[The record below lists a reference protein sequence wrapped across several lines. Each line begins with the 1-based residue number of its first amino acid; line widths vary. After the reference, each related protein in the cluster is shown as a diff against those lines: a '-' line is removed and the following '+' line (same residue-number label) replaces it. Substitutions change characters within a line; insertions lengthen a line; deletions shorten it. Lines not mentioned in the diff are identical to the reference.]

1 MEDKKNVRLPW
12 PGWTVVKYLGEG
24 GYGRVYEIERDL
36 SGVKEQAALKVVSR
50 PVDDAEIEAC
60 YENGYDQASM
70 KASYQEELQRYVKE
84 YQLMKE
90 LQGQTNI
97 VSCDDFAV
105 VPRKDGIG
113 GQIFIRME
121 LLTPL
126 QKATKQSM
134 LSESEVIKLGKD
146 ICKALMLCEARHI
159 IHRDIKPENI
169 LVSKFG
175 DYKLGDFGVAR
186 VQDHTTNATKMGT
199 HGYAAPEV
207 EHGQKYGKE
216 ADIYSLGITLYW
228 LLNNRRMPFLNA
240 DEPITAMKNQEALR
254 RRYEGEKLPAPKNGS
269 TKLKQVVLK
278 ACAYRPEDR
287 YRSAQDL
294 YDALSELSGVH
305 TASYRKSTASDKAGH
320 ITSSAGAASGGSDF
334 DDLFAA
340 MNQARTSAASTG
352 QAVQKKGSASSH
364 SKSTGQSTA
373 GDSFSGTAGGAFSD
387 GGTVSSGSK
396 GTMSSTSATNASW
409 GAGYS
414 GKTEGNGWDDA
425 TNETIGQPKPKKKT
439 SGASAGSAGKGQTS
453 EPIEKTMGKAEA
465 YKKQE
470 KPLSERVAA
479 MESVQASK
487 KKEMPWWL
495 DLIIAA
501 ALLVAL
507 YNRDAIFDWVD
518 QKIIDPATGAISG
531 AAQKI
536 SDKPAYTYAYSGGG
550 GYVDETD
557 ANGNTTFRTYYR
569 TDDTIYYECEYDG
582 SGNKT
587 KEVWY
592 RADGTK
598 EYILEFDSQGNN
610 VKSTYYDEEGN
621 QTSTVT
627 TEYGEDGHRS
637 AQTTYDSEERKK
649 SYTTYEWTGDELTK
663 QVDTS
668 YRQDGTVFGYRVLE
682 CDDNGN
688 HVSDTQY
695 DSDWNVTT
703 YTADY
708 QYDSDGNLLQCT
720 EYNGDGSVSKK
731 MVYYQQNEGDL
742 LWKVRWYDADGNL
755 TYDSGAKD

>member
-1 MEDKKNVRLPW
+1 MEDKMNVRLPW

-24 GYGRVYEIERDL
+24 GYGRVYEIEREL
-36 SGVKEQAALKVVSR
+36 SGLKEQAALKVVSR
-50 PVDDAEIEAC
+50 PADDAEIEAC

-126 QKATKQSM
+126 QKVTNQSM
-134 LSESEVIKLGKD
+134 LGESEVIRLGKD

-186 VQDHTTNATKMGT
+186 VQDHTTKATKMGT

-207 EHGQKYGKE
+207 EHGHKYGKE

-240 DEPITAMKNQEALR
+240 DESFTAMKKQEALR

-269 TKLKQVVLK
+269 AKLKQVVLK

-287 YRSAQDL
+287 YRSAQEL
-294 YDALSELSGVH
+294 YDALSELSGGH
-305 TASYRKSTASDKAGH
+305 TDTASYRKSVASGKAGH
-320 ITSSAGAASGGSDF
+320 AAASAGATSGGSDF

-340 MNQARTSAASTG
+340 MNGEQ
-352 QAVQKKGSASSH
+352 
-364 SKSTGQSTA
+364 
-373 GDSFSGTAGGAFSD
+373 SGT
-387 GGTVSSGSK
+387 GTFSSGSK
-396 GTMSSTSATNASW
+396 NATDTSF

-414 GKTEGNGWDDA
+414 GKTEGNGWDDE
-425 TNETIGQPKPKKKT
+425 TKETIGQPKPKKKPSEAA
-439 SGASAGSAGKGQTS
+439 SGGSSGGPATV
-453 EPIEKTMGKAEA
+453 EKTMGKAEA

-470 KPLSERVAA
+470 KQMSERVAA

-487 KKEMPWWL
+487 KPWWRDRDLLIGGL
-495 DLIIAA
+495 DLLIFAVV
-501 ALLVAL
+501 LVAL
-507 YNRDAIFDWVD
+507 YNHDAIFDWVD
-518 QKIIDPATGAISG
+518 QKIID
-531 AAQKI
+531 
-536 SDKPAYTYAYSGGG
+536 KPAYTRAYSGGG

-557 ANGNTTFRTYYR
+557 ANGNTIFRNYYR
-569 TDDTIYYECEYDG
+569 TDDTIYYKCEYDG
-582 SGNKT
+582 SGNET

-598 EYILEFDSQGNN
+598 EYIREFDSQGNH

-621 QTSTVT
+621 QKTSTVT

-637 AQTTYDSEERKK
+637 AQTTYDSEERKE

-668 YRQDGTVFGYRVLE
+668 YLQDGTVSGYRVLE

-695 DSDWNVTT
+695 DSDWNVTS

-708 QYDSDGNLLQCT
+708 QYDADGNLLQCT
-720 EYNGDGSVSKK
+720 EYNGDGTVSKK
-731 MVYYQQNEGDL
+731 KVYYQQNEGDL
-742 LWKVRWYDADGNL
+742 IWEVRWYDADGNL
-755 TYDSGAKD
+755 TFDSGA

>member
-1 MEDKKNVRLPW
+1 MENKMNVRLPW

-36 SGVKEQAALKVVSR
+36 SGVKEQAALKVVFR

-134 LSESEVIKLGKD
+134 LSEPEVIRLGKD

-269 TKLKQVVLK
+269 AKLKQVVLK

-287 YRSAQDL
+287 YRSAQEL
-294 YDALSELSGVH
+294 YETLLELSGGH
-305 TASYRKSTASDKAGH
+305 TASYRKSAASGKAGH
-320 ITSSAGAASGGSDF
+320 TASSAGAASGGSDF

-340 MNQARTSAASTG
+340 MNQDQTSVGSTA
-352 QAVQKKGSASSH
+352 QAVQKKGSAGGH
-364 SKSTGQSTA
+364 SGSTGRSTA
-373 GDSFSGTAGGAFSD
+373 GDLFSGTAGGAFAD
-387 GGTVSSGSK
+387 DGTVSSGSK

-414 GKTEGNGWDDA
+414 GKTGGNGWDDA

-453 EPIEKTMGKAEA
+453 EPVEKTMGKAEA

-470 KPLSERVAA
+470 KQMSGRVAA

-495 DLIIAA
+495 SLIIAA

-507 YNRDAIFDWVD
+507 YNRNEIFNW
-518 QKIIDPATGAISG
+518 IE
-531 AAQKI
+531 QKI
-536 SDKPAYTYAYSGGG
+536 SGNSVNYTYTYADGS
-550 GYVDETD
+550 GYVAETD
-557 ANGNTTFRTYYR
+557 ENGNTVFVKNY
-569 TDDTIYYECEYDG
+569 DADGNLKSKELSEYD
-582 SGNKT
+582 SAGNKISLT
-587 KEVWY
+587 KFT
-592 RADGTK
+592 ADDQVESIT
-598 EYILEFDSQGNN
+598 EYDSQGRTTEY
-610 VKSTYYDEEGN
+610 SSYDEGN
-621 QTSTVT
+621 LSYWVT

-637 AQTTYDSEERKK
+637 SETEYNADGQMERQ
-649 SYTTYEWTGDELTK
+649 TTYEWVGDNIKK
-663 QVDTS
+663 QVDTH
-668 YRQDGTVFGYRVLE
+668 YYGENGTVSGYRVLE

-695 DSDWNVTT
+695 DSDWNVTS

-708 QYDSDGNLLQCT
+708 QYDADGNLLQCI
-720 EYNGDGSVSKK
+720 EYNGDGSVIKK
-731 MVYYQQNEGDL
+731 RNYYQQSEGDM

>member
-1 MEDKKNVRLPW
+1 MQDKMNVRLPW

-24 GYGRVYEIERDL
+24 GYGRVYEIEREL
-36 SGVKEQAALKVVSR
+36 SGIKEQAALKVVSR
-50 PVDDAEIEAC
+50 PADDAEIEAC

-126 QKATKQSM
+126 KKATMQSM
-134 LSESEVIKLGKD
+134 LSESEVIRLGKD

-186 VQDHTTNATKMGT
+186 VQDHTTKATKMGT

-207 EHGQKYGKE
+207 EHGQEYGKE

-240 DEPITAMKNQEALR
+240 DESVRAMKEQEALR

-269 TKLKQVVLK
+269 AKLKQVVLK

-287 YRSAQDL
+287 YRSAQEL
-294 YDALSELSGVH
+294 YDALSELSGGH
-305 TASYRKSTASDKAGH
+305 TDTASYRKSVASGKAGH
-320 ITSSAGAASGGSDF
+320 AAASAGSTSGGSDF

-340 MNQARTSAASTG
+340 MNGEQ
-352 QAVQKKGSASSH
+352 
-364 SKSTGQSTA
+364 
-373 GDSFSGTAGGAFSD
+373 SGT
-387 GGTVSSGSK
+387 GTFSSGSK
-396 GTMSSTSATNASW
+396 NATDTSF

-414 GKTEGNGWDDA
+414 GKTEGNGWDD
-425 TNETIGQPKPKKKT
+425 TTKETIDQPKPKKKSSEEA
-439 SGASAGSAGKGQTS
+439 SGGSSGGPATV
-453 EPIEKTMGKAEA
+453 EKTMGKAEA

-487 KKEMPWWL
+487 KPWWGDWK
-495 DLIIAA
+495 DLFKTAGYLMA
-501 ALLVAL
+501 ALLLIVVWWKSQT
-507 YNRDAIFDWVD
+507 NSDSIFDW
-518 QKIIDPATGAISG
+518 IG
-531 AAQKI
+531 QKI
-536 SDKPAYTYAYSGGG
+536 SGNSVNYTPFAYADG
-550 GYVDETD
+550 GYVEETD
-557 ANGNTTFRTYYR
+557 ENGNTTLVKYYD
-569 TDDTIYYECEYDG
+569 TDGNLTSKELSEYD
-582 SGNKT
+582 SAGNEISLT
-587 KEVWY
+587 VY
-592 RADGTK
+592 TADDQVK
-598 EYILEFDSQGNN
+598 SIAEYDSQGRTT
-610 VKSTYYDEEGN
+610 KYSRYDEGN
-621 QTSTVT
+621 LSYWVT
-627 TEYGEDGHRS
+627 TEYGEDGHQS
-637 AQTTYDSEERKK
+637 SQNEYNADGQMERQ
-649 SYTTYEWTGDELTK
+649 TTYEWVGDNIKK
-663 QVDTS
+663 QVDT
-668 YRQDGTVFGYRVLE
+668 YYYGENGTVSGYRVLE

-695 DSDWNVTT
+695 DSDWNVTS
-703 YTADY
+703 YTTDY
-708 QYDSDGNLLQCT
+708 QYDADGNLLQCT

>member
-1 MEDKKNVRLPW
+1 MEDKMNVRLPW

-24 GYGRVYEIERDL
+24 GYGRVYEIEREL
-36 SGVKEQAALKVVSR
+36 SGIKEQAALKVVSR

-126 QKATKQSM
+126 KKATMQSM
-134 LSESEVIKLGKD
+134 LSESEVIRLGKD

-207 EHGQKYGKE
+207 EHGHKYGKE

-240 DEPITAMKNQEALR
+240 DESVKAMKEQEALR

-269 TKLKQVVLK
+269 AKLKQVVLK

-287 YRSAQDL
+287 YRNAQEL
-294 YDALSELSGVH
+294 YDALSELSGGH
-305 TASYRKSTASDKAGH
+305 TDTASYRKSVASGKAGH
-320 ITSSAGAASGGSDF
+320 AAASAGAASGGSDF

-340 MNQARTSAASTG
+340 MNGEQ
-352 QAVQKKGSASSH
+352 
-364 SKSTGQSTA
+364 
-373 GDSFSGTAGGAFSD
+373 SGT
-387 GGTVSSGSK
+387 GTFSSGSK
-396 GTMSSTSATNASW
+396 NATDTSF

-414 GKTEGNGWDDA
+414 GKTEGNGWDDT
-425 TNETIGQPKPKKKT
+425 TNETIGQPKPKKKP
-439 SGASAGSAGKGQTS
+439 SGASAGSAGKGQTA
-453 EPIEKTMGKAEA
+453 ETVEKTMGKAEA

-470 KPLSERVAA
+470 KQMSERVAA

-487 KKEMPWWL
+487 KPWWGDWK
-495 DLIIAA
+495 DLFKTAGYLMA
-501 ALLVAL
+501 ALLLIVVWWKSQT
-507 YNRDAIFDWVD
+507 NSDSIFDW
-518 QKIIDPATGAISG
+518 IG
-531 AAQKI
+531 QKI
-536 SDKPAYTYAYSGGG
+536 SGTSSSANYTFAFDDGG

-569 TDDTIYYECEYDG
+569 TDDTIYQEREYDG
-582 SGNKT
+582 SGNET

-598 EYILEFDSQGNN
+598 EYILEYDSQGNN
-610 VKSTYYDEEGN
+610 VKSTYYDEEDN

-637 AQTTYDSEERKK
+637 ATTTYDSEERKK
-649 SYTTYEWTGDELTK
+649 FYTTYEWTGDELTK
-663 QVDTS
+663 QVITS
-668 YRQDGTVFGYRVLE
+668 YQQDGTISGYQVLE
-682 CDDNGN
+682 CAENGN
-688 HVSDTQY
+688 HISNTQY
-695 DSDWNVTT
+695 DSDWNVTS
-703 YTADY
+703 YTTDY
-708 QYDSDGNLLQCT
+708 QYDADGNLLQGT
-720 EYNGDGSVSKK
+720 ESNGDGSVSKK
-731 MVYYQQNEGDL
+731 MVYYQQSDGDM
-742 LWKVRWYDADGNL
+742 LWEVRWYDADGNL

>member
-1 MEDKKNVRLPW
+1 MEDKMNVRLPW
-12 PGWTVVKYLGEG
+12 PGWTLVKYLGEG
-24 GYGRVYEIERDL
+24 GYGRVYEIEREL
-36 SGVKEQAALKVVSR
+36 SGIKEQAALKVVSR
-50 PVDDAEIEAC
+50 PADDAEIEAC

-90 LQGQTNI
+90 LQGQTNT

-126 QKATKQSM
+126 QKVTNQSM
-134 LSESEVIKLGKD
+134 LGESEVIRLGKD

-159 IHRDIKPENI
+159 IHRDIKPQNI

-186 VQDHTTNATKMGT
+186 VQDHTTKATKMGT

-207 EHGQKYGKE
+207 EHGHKYGKE

-240 DEPITAMKNQEALR
+240 DESVKAMKEQEALR

-269 TKLKQVVLK
+269 AKLKQVVLK

-287 YRSAQDL
+287 YRSAQEL
-294 YDALSELSGVH
+294 YDALSELSGGH
-305 TASYRKSTASDKAGH
+305 TDTASYRKSVASGKAGH
-320 ITSSAGAASGGSDF
+320 AAASAGSTSGGSDF

-340 MNQARTSAASTG
+340 MNGEQ
-352 QAVQKKGSASSH
+352 
-364 SKSTGQSTA
+364 
-373 GDSFSGTAGGAFSD
+373 SGT
-387 GGTVSSGSK
+387 GTFSSGSK
-396 GTMSSTSATNASW
+396 NATDTSF

-414 GKTEGNGWDDA
+414 GKTEGNGWDD
-425 TNETIGQPKPKKKT
+425 TTKETIDQPKPKKKSSEEA
-439 SGASAGSAGKGQTS
+439 SGGSSGGPATV
-453 EPIEKTMGKAEA
+453 EKTMGKAEA

-487 KKEMPWWL
+487 KPWWGDWK
-495 DLIIAA
+495 DLFKTAGYLMA
-501 ALLVAL
+501 ALLLIVVWWKSQT
-507 YNRDAIFDWVD
+507 NSDSIFDW
-518 QKIIDPATGAISG
+518 IG
-531 AAQKI
+531 QKI
-536 SDKPAYTYAYSGGG
+536 SGNSVNYTPFAYADG
-550 GYVDETD
+550 GYVEETD
-557 ANGNTTFRTYYR
+557 ENGNTTLVKYYD
-569 TDDTIYYECEYDG
+569 TDGNLTSKELSEYD
-582 SGNKT
+582 SAGNEISLT
-587 KEVWY
+587 VY
-592 RADGTK
+592 TADDQVK
-598 EYILEFDSQGNN
+598 SIAEYDSQGRTT
-610 VKSTYYDEEGN
+610 KYSRYDEGN
-621 QTSTVT
+621 LSYWVT
-627 TEYGEDGHRS
+627 TEYGEDGHQS
-637 AQTTYDSEERKK
+637 SQNEYNADGQMERQ
-649 SYTTYEWTGDELTK
+649 TTYEWVGDNIKK
-663 QVDTS
+663 QVDT
-668 YRQDGTVFGYRVLE
+668 YYYGENGTVSGYRVLE

-695 DSDWNVTT
+695 DSDWNVTS
-703 YTADY
+703 YTTDY
-708 QYDSDGNLLQCT
+708 QYDADGNLLQCT

-742 LWKVRWYDADGNL
+742 LRRVRWYDADGNL

>member
-1 MEDKKNVRLPW
+1 MEDKMNVRLPW

-126 QKATKQSM
+126 KKATMQSM
-134 LSESEVIKLGKD
+134 LSESEVIRLGKD

-207 EHGQKYGKE
+207 EHGHKYGKE

-240 DEPITAMKNQEALR
+240 DESVKAMKEQEALR

-269 TKLKQVVLK
+269 AKLKQVVLK

-287 YRSAQDL
+287 YRSAQEL
-294 YDALSELSGVH
+294 YDALSELSGGH
-305 TASYRKSTASDKAGH
+305 TDTASYRKSVASGKAGQPA
-320 ITSSAGAASGGSDF
+320 SSAGAASGGSDF

-340 MNQARTSAASTG
+340 MNGEQAG
-352 QAVQKKGSASSH
+352 V
-364 SKSTGQSTA
+364 
-373 GDSFSGTAGGAFSD
+373 SD

-396 GTMSSTSATNASW
+396 GTMSSSS
-409 GAGYS
+409 
-414 GKTEGNGWDDA
+414 
-425 TNETIGQPKPKKKT
+425 P
-439 SGASAGSAGKGQTS
+439 
-453 EPIEKTMGKAEA
+453 
-465 YKKQE
+465 
-470 KPLSERVAA
+470 
-479 MESVQASK
+479 
-487 KKEMPWWL
+487 
-495 DLIIAA
+495 
-501 ALLVAL
+501 
-507 YNRDAIFDWVD
+507 
-518 QKIIDPATGAISG
+518 
-531 AAQKI
+531 
-536 SDKPAYTYAYSGGG
+536 
-550 GYVDETD
+550 
-557 ANGNTTFRTYYR
+557 
-569 TDDTIYYECEYDG
+569 
-582 SGNKT
+582 
-587 KEVWY
+587 
-592 RADGTK
+592 
-598 EYILEFDSQGNN
+598 
-610 VKSTYYDEEGN
+610 
-621 QTSTVT
+621 
-627 TEYGEDGHRS
+627 
-637 AQTTYDSEERKK
+637 
-649 SYTTYEWTGDELTK
+649 
-663 QVDTS
+663 
-668 YRQDGTVFGYRVLE
+668 VF
-682 CDDNGN
+682 
-688 HVSDTQY
+688 S
-695 DSDWNVTT
+695 S
-703 YTADY
+703 
-708 QYDSDGNLLQCT
+708 
-720 EYNGDGSVSKK
+720 
-731 MVYYQQNEGDL
+731 
-742 LWKVRWYDADGNL
+742 
-755 TYDSGAKD
+755 

>member
-1 MEDKKNVRLPW
+1 MEDKMNVRLPW
-12 PGWTVVKYLGEG
+12 PGWTLVKYLGEG
-24 GYGRVYEIERDL
+24 GYGRVYEIEREL
-36 SGVKEQAALKVVSR
+36 SGIKEQAALKVVSR
-50 PVDDAEIEAC
+50 PADDAEIEAC

-126 QKATKQSM
+126 QKVTNQSM
-134 LSESEVIKLGKD
+134 LGESEVIRLGKD

-159 IHRDIKPENI
+159 IHRDIKPQNI

-186 VQDHTTNATKMGT
+186 VQDHTTKATKMGM

-207 EHGQKYGKE
+207 EHGHKYGKE

-240 DEPITAMKNQEALR
+240 DESVKAMKEQEALR

-269 TKLKQVVLK
+269 AKLKQVVLK

-287 YRSAQDL
+287 YRSAQEL
-294 YDALSELSGVH
+294 YDALSELSGGH
-305 TASYRKSTASDKAGH
+305 TDTASYRKSVASGKAGH
-320 ITSSAGAASGGSDF
+320 AAASAGSTSGGSDF

-340 MNQARTSAASTG
+340 MNGEQ
-352 QAVQKKGSASSH
+352 
-364 SKSTGQSTA
+364 
-373 GDSFSGTAGGAFSD
+373 SGT
-387 GGTVSSGSK
+387 GTFSSGSK
-396 GTMSSTSATNASW
+396 NATDTSF

-414 GKTEGNGWDDA
+414 GKTEGNGWDDE
-425 TNETIGQPKPKKKT
+425 TKETIDQPKPKKKP

-453 EPIEKTMGKAEA
+453 EPIKKTMGKAEA

-470 KPLSERVAA
+470 KKAEERVAA

-487 KKEMPWWL
+487 KPWWRDRDLLMGGL
-495 DLIIAA
+495 DLLILAVV
-501 ALLVAL
+501 LVAL
-507 YNRDAIFDWVD
+507 YNQDAIFDWVD
-518 QKIIDPATGAISG
+518 QKIID
-531 AAQKI
+531 
-536 SDKPAYTYAYSGGG
+536 KPAYTRAYSGGG

-557 ANGNTTFRTYYR
+557 ANGNTIFRTYYR
-569 TDDTIYYECEYDG
+569 TDDTIYYKCEYDG
-582 SGNKT
+582 SGNET
-587 KEVWY
+587 KDVWY

-598 EYILEFDSQGNN
+598 EYIHEYDSQGNN
-610 VKSTYYDEEGN
+610 VKTTYYDEEGN

-627 TEYGEDGHRS
+627 EEYGEDGHRS
-637 AQTTYDSEERKK
+637 AQTTYDSEERKE

-668 YRQDGTVFGYRVLE
+668 YRQDGTVSGYRVLE
-682 CDDNGN
+682 NDDNGN

-695 DSDWNVTT
+695 DSDWNVTS

-720 EYNGDGSVSKK
+720 EYNGDGTVSKK
-731 MVYYQQNEGDL
+731 KVYYQQNEGDL
-742 LWKVRWYDADGNL
+742 IWEVRWYDADGNL
-755 TYDSGAKD
+755 TFDSGA

>member
-1 MEDKKNVRLPW
+1 MEDKMNVRLPW

-24 GYGRVYEIERDL
+24 GYGRVYEIEREL
-36 SGVKEQAALKVVSR
+36 SGIKEQAALKVVSR
-50 PVDDAEIEAC
+50 PADDAEIEAC

-126 QKATKQSM
+126 PKVTNQSM
-134 LSESEVIKLGKD
+134 LGESEVIRLGKD

-186 VQDHTTNATKMGT
+186 VQDHTTKATKMGT

-207 EHGQKYGKE
+207 EHGHKYGKE

-240 DEPITAMKNQEALR
+240 DESVKAMKEQEALR

-269 TKLKQVVLK
+269 AKLKQVVLK

-287 YRSAQDL
+287 YRSAQEL
-294 YDALSELSGVH
+294 YDALSELSGGH
-305 TASYRKSTASDKAGH
+305 TDTASYRKSVASGKAGH
-320 ITSSAGAASGGSDF
+320 AAASAGAASGDSDF

-340 MNQARTSAASTG
+340 MNGEQ
-352 QAVQKKGSASSH
+352 
-364 SKSTGQSTA
+364 
-373 GDSFSGTAGGAFSD
+373 SGTGTFS
-387 GGTVSSGSK
+387 SSSK
-396 GTMSSTSATNASW
+396 NATDTSF

-414 GKTEGNGWDDA
+414 GKTEGNGWDD
-425 TNETIGQPKPKKKT
+425 TTKETIDQPKPKKKSSEEA
-439 SGASAGSAGKGQTS
+439 SGGSSGGPATV
-453 EPIEKTMGKAEA
+453 EKTMGKAEA

-487 KKEMPWWL
+487 KPWWGDWK
-495 DLIIAA
+495 DLFKTAGYLMA
-501 ALLVAL
+501 ALLLIVVWWKSQT
-507 YNRDAIFDWVD
+507 NSDSIFDW
-518 QKIIDPATGAISG
+518 IG
-531 AAQKI
+531 QKI
-536 SDKPAYTYAYSGGG
+536 SGNSVNYTPFAYADG
-550 GYVDETD
+550 GYVEETD
-557 ANGNTTFRTYYR
+557 ENGNTTLVKYYD
-569 TDDTIYYECEYDG
+569 TDGNLTSKELSEYD
-582 SGNKT
+582 SAGNEISLT
-587 KEVWY
+587 VY
-592 RADGTK
+592 TADDQVK
-598 EYILEFDSQGNN
+598 SIAEYDSQGRTT
-610 VKSTYYDEEGN
+610 KYSRYDEGN
-621 QTSTVT
+621 LSYWVT
-627 TEYGEDGHRS
+627 TEYGEDGHQS
-637 AQTTYDSEERKK
+637 SQNEYNADGQMERQ
-649 SYTTYEWTGDELTK
+649 TTYEWVGDNIKK
-663 QVDTS
+663 QVDT
-668 YRQDGTVFGYRVLE
+668 YYYGENGTVSGYRVLE

-695 DSDWNVTT
+695 DSDWNVTS
-703 YTADY
+703 YTTDY
-708 QYDSDGNLLQCT
+708 QYDADGNLLQCT

-742 LWKVRWYDADGNL
+742 LRRVRWYDADGNL

>member
-1 MEDKKNVRLPW
+1 MEDKMNVRLPW

-24 GYGRVYEIERDL
+24 GYGRVYEIEREL
-36 SGVKEQAALKVVSR
+36 SGLKEQAALKVVSR
-50 PVDDAEIEAC
+50 PADDAEIEAC

-126 QKATKQSM
+126 QKVTNQSM
-134 LSESEVIKLGKD
+134 LGESEVIRLGKD

-186 VQDHTTNATKMGT
+186 VQDHTTKATKMGT

-240 DEPITAMKNQEALR
+240 DESFTAMKKQEALR

-269 TKLKQVVLK
+269 QKLKQIVLK
-278 ACAYRPEDR
+278 ACAYRPVDR
-287 YRSAQDL
+287 YRSAQEL
-294 YDALSELSGVH
+294 YDALSELSGGH
-305 TASYRKSTASDKAGH
+305 TDTASYRKSVASGKAGH
-320 ITSSAGAASGGSDF
+320 AAASAGATSGGSDF

-340 MNQARTSAASTG
+340 MNGEQ
-352 QAVQKKGSASSH
+352 
-364 SKSTGQSTA
+364 
-373 GDSFSGTAGGAFSD
+373 SGT
-387 GGTVSSGSK
+387 GTFSSGSK
-396 GTMSSTSATNASW
+396 NATDTSF

-414 GKTEGNGWDDA
+414 GKTEGNGWDDE
-425 TNETIGQPKPKKKT
+425 TKETIGQPKPKKKPSEAA
-439 SGASAGSAGKGQTS
+439 SGGSSGGPATV
-453 EPIEKTMGKAEA
+453 EKTMGKAEA

-470 KPLSERVAA
+470 KQMSERVAA

-487 KKEMPWWL
+487 KPWWRDRDLLIGGL
-495 DLIIAA
+495 DLLIFAVV
-501 ALLVAL
+501 LVAL
-507 YNRDAIFDWVD
+507 YNHDAIFDWVD
-518 QKIIDPATGAISG
+518 QKIID
-531 AAQKI
+531 
-536 SDKPAYTYAYSGGG
+536 KPAYTRAYSGGG

-557 ANGNTTFRTYYR
+557 ANGNTIFRNYYR
-569 TDDTIYYECEYDG
+569 TDDTIYYKCEYDG
-582 SGNKT
+582 SGNET

-598 EYILEFDSQGNN
+598 EYIREFDSQGNH

-621 QTSTVT
+621 QKTSTVT

-637 AQTTYDSEERKK
+637 AQTTYDSEERKE

-668 YRQDGTVFGYRVLE
+668 YLQDGTVSGYRVLE

-695 DSDWNVTT
+695 DSDWNVTS

-708 QYDSDGNLLQCT
+708 QYDADGNLLQCT
-720 EYNGDGSVSKK
+720 EYNGDGTVSKK
-731 MVYYQQNEGDL
+731 KVYYQQNEGDL
-742 LWKVRWYDADGNL
+742 IWEVRWYDADGNL
-755 TYDSGAKD
+755 TFDSGA

>member
-1 MEDKKNVRLPW
+1 MEDKMNVRLPW

-24 GYGRVYEIERDL
+24 GYGRVYEIEREL
-36 SGVKEQAALKVVSR
+36 SGIKEQAALKVVSR

-126 QKATKQSM
+126 KKATMQSM
-134 LSESEVIKLGKD
+134 LSESEVIRLGKD

-207 EHGQKYGKE
+207 EHGHKYGKE

-240 DEPITAMKNQEALR
+240 DESVKAMKEQEALR

-269 TKLKQVVLK
+269 AKLKQVVLK

-287 YRSAQDL
+287 YRSAQEL
-294 YDALSELSGVH
+294 YDALSELSGGH
-305 TASYRKSTASDKAGH
+305 TDTASYRKSVASGKAGQAA
-320 ITSSAGAASGGSDF
+320 SSAGAASGGSDF

-340 MNQARTSAASTG
+340 MNGEQAGVS
-352 QAVQKKGSASSH
+352 
-364 SKSTGQSTA
+364 
-373 GDSFSGTAGGAFSD
+373 DSE
-387 GGTVSSGSK
+387 TVSSGSK
-396 GTMSSTSATNASW
+396 NATNASF

-425 TNETIGQPKPKKKT
+425 TKETIGQPKPKKKP
-439 SGASAGSAGKGQTS
+439 SGVSAGGAGKGQTA
-453 EPIEKTMGKAEA
+453 ETVEKTMGKAEA

-470 KPLSERVAA
+470 KQMSERVAA

-487 KKEMPWWL
+487 KPWWRDRDLLMGGL
-495 DLIIAA
+495 DLLIFAVV
-501 ALLVAL
+501 LVAI
-507 YNRDAIFDWVD
+507 YKGDAIFDWIE
-518 QKIIDPATGAISG
+518 QKMSG
-531 AAQKI
+531 N
-536 SDKPAYTYAYSGGG
+536 SVNYTFTYADGS

-582 SGNKT
+582 SENKT

-598 EYILEFDSQGNN
+598 EYILEYDSQGNN

-668 YRQDGTVFGYRVLE
+668 YRQDGTVSAYRVLE

-695 DSDWNVTT
+695 DSDWNVTS

-708 QYDSDGNLLQCT
+708 QYDADGNLLQCT
-720 EYNGDGSVSKK
+720 EYNGDGSVRKK
-731 MVYYQQNEGDL
+731 MVYYQQNAGDT
-742 LWKVRWYDADGNL
+742 LWEVRSYDADGNL

>member
-1 MEDKKNVRLPW
+1 MEDKMNVRLPW

-24 GYGRVYEIERDL
+24 GYGRVYEIEREL
-36 SGVKEQAALKVVSR
+36 SGIKEQAALKVVSR

-126 QKATKQSM
+126 KKATMQSM
-134 LSESEVIKLGKD
+134 LSESEVIRLGKD

-207 EHGQKYGKE
+207 EHGHKYGKE

-240 DEPITAMKNQEALR
+240 DESVKAMKNQEALR

-269 TKLKQVVLK
+269 AKLKQVVLK

-287 YRSAQDL
+287 YRSAQEL
-294 YDALSELSGVH
+294 YDALSELSGGH
-305 TASYRKSTASDKAGH
+305 TDTASYRKSVASGKAGH
-320 ITSSAGAASGGSDF
+320 AAASAGATSGGSDF

-340 MNQARTSAASTG
+340 MNGEQ
-352 QAVQKKGSASSH
+352 
-364 SKSTGQSTA
+364 
-373 GDSFSGTAGGAFSD
+373 SGT
-387 GGTVSSGSK
+387 GTFSSGSK
-396 GTMSSTSATNASW
+396 NATDTSF

-414 GKTEGNGWDDA
+414 GKTEGNGWDDE
-425 TNETIGQPKPKKKT
+425 TKETIGQPKPKKKPSEAA
-439 SGASAGSAGKGQTS
+439 SGGSSGGPATV
-453 EPIEKTMGKAEA
+453 EKTMGKAEA

-470 KPLSERVAA
+470 KQMSERVAA

-487 KKEMPWWL
+487 KKKRPWEL
-495 DLIIAA
+495 LEDLLEAIQDIIGNIIGTIIIGAGI
-501 ALLVAL
+501 LVIL
-507 YNRDAIFDWVD
+507 ICIPDWIGQIG
-518 QKIIDPATGAISG
+518 QKIFGTS
-531 AAQKI
+531 
-536 SDKPAYTYAYSGGG
+536 SSVNYTFAYDDGG

-557 ANGNTTFRTYYR
+557 ANGNTIFRTYYT
-569 TDDTIYYECEYDG
+569 TDDTIYYKCEYDG
-582 SGNKT
+582 SGNET

-598 EYILEFDSQGNN
+598 KYILEYDSQGNN
-610 VKSTYYDEEGN
+610 VKTTYYDEEGN

-627 TEYGEDGHRS
+627 EEYGEDGHRS
-637 AQTTYDSEERKK
+637 AQTTYDSEERKE

-668 YRQDGTVFGYRVLE
+668 YRQDGTVSGYRVLE

-695 DSDWNVTT
+695 DSDWNVTS

-720 EYNGDGSVSKK
+720 EYNGDGTVSKK

-742 LWKVRWYDADGNL
+742 IWKVRWYDADGNL